1 MKKFLVKVLVGIVF
15 LTSFLSAQAQVG
27 IGTANPNSSAKLE
40 INSTSQGFLPPR
52 MTSAQKTAIASPAQG
67 LVVFC
72 TDCGSSGELQF
83 FDGTEWRGLVVDIP
97 APDFLKT
104 VYVNTTS
111 PNTATIFSED
121 NPPVIN
127 DNTLKADVNNI
138 YIGTDGSTWTYK
150 SSTSTYITYQLPV
163 NRVVFKVRCSPFT
176 IIANNTTF
184 VSNWTAPIHN
194 THPTAWNKST
204 GEWTA
209 PVKGYYHVS
218 AKISL
223 NGSWTDFDFMNLS
236 ILKNGTAAAVGQIRS
251 HTTTSSPMYVTVN
264 TMVYLAVGDKLRF
277 STLTDGVSPTV
288 SSNSIHNE
296 FNIALQ

>member
-1 MKKFLVKVLVGIVF
+1 MKKFLIKVMAGFIF
-15 LTSFLSAQAQVG
+15 LTSFFSTHAQVG

-40 INSTSQGFLPPR
+40 INSTTQGLLPPR
-52 MTSAQKTAIASPAQG
+52 MTSVQKDAIATPAQG

-83 FDGTEWRGLVVDIP
+83 FDGTEWRGLVVDVP

-111 PNTATIFSED
+111 PNTATIFDEE
-121 NPPVIN
+121 NPAVTN
-127 DNTLKADVNNI
+127 DNALKADLNNI

-150 SSTSTYITYQLPV
+150 SSTSTYITYKLPL
-163 NRVVFKVRCSPFT
+163 NKVVFKVRCNPFT
-176 IIANNTTF
+176 ITTNNTAF
-184 VSNWTAPIHN
+184 ISNWTAPIHN

-223 NGSWTDFDFMNLS
+223 SATWTDFKYMNLS
-236 ILKNGTAAAVGQIRS
+236 ILKNGSSAAIGQMRS
-251 HTTTSSPMYVTVN
+251 YNSTTTPMYVTVN
-264 TMVYLAVGDKLRF
+264 TMVYLGVGDKLRF
-277 STLTDGVSPTV
+277 SVITDGVSPTV
-288 SSNSIHNE
+288 SGNSVHNE